1 MSTLDAKQ
9 PEETHPPPYP
19 TYEALIEQGRHGTRM
34 PVRLSP
40 PAQRLFWRLSGPL
53 PTSLSTMSR
62 PHDPDSLEPYFQP
75 STSTGTWH
83 AISQCPLTEPPV
95 SSIAVGV
102 YELEMWEEQWLEM
115 HREHSSAAEEGGEE
129 EGGEEESAEGVRWG
143 ELPDYDEEEDEEGEG
158 DGAAGGHLLTCCGE
172 ERPRGKA
179 VSVMVEAAASHGF
192 VTVHDYVSTVH
203 PWLMSMREDILAAI
217 RMHEGVVCDVNGVS
231 VPIAPSSGADLMVN
245 YDAPARLMMCNKPIW
260 IKQTRNPPQLDV
272 TAIPVSGMQRG
283 SGLLGI

>member
-1 MSTLDAKQ
+1 
-9 PEETHPPPYP
+9 
-19 TYEALIEQGRHGTRM
+19 
-34 PVRLSP
+34 
-40 PAQRLFWRLSGPL
+40 
-53 PTSLSTMSR
+53 MSR

-95 SSIAVGV
+95 SSIAVRV

-115 HREHSSAAEEGGEE
+115 HREHSSAAE

-158 DGAAGGHLLTCCGE
+158 DGAAEGHLLTCCGE

-231 VPIAPSSGADLMVN
+231 MPIAPSSGADLMVN

-272 TAIPVSGMQRG
+272 TSL
-283 SGLLGI
+283 SGLNG